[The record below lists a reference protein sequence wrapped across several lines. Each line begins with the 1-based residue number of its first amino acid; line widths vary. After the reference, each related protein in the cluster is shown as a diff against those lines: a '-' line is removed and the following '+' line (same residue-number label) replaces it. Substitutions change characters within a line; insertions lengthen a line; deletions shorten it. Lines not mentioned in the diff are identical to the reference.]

1 MATRCS
7 AVLLL
12 LVALAPVAA
21 AAATTEVPPGTALQT
36 AVDGA
41 APGDTLILSP
51 GLYPGAV
58 VIDKPLRITGKG
70 AAVIDPLGAAVG
82 LEIASDDVKIVVRK
96 FKKGAGWPGLVIGLD
111 SSCPTEALLRVDGHS
126 GIIVRNVHGPD
137 QCVTEPAM
145 GFDIANVSDARFK
158 NIRANAQDT
167 GMRLRQLVERANV
180 TVSIPTMIASVGALF
195 ENIAPG
201 AGRGGARLIV
211 TYGGIGATSPA
222 GASLRFVNADG
233 VVVSGPGLDG
243 DIEFDAQSDNNLI
256 RGCYLFDGVVND
268 AGSGNCLL
276 NNGGIPDSCP

>member
-1 MATRCS
+1 MAKRHL
-7 AVLLL
+7 AVLVLL
-12 LVALAPVAA
+12 AAFVPVAA
-21 AAATTEVPPGTALQT
+21 AAATTEVPPGTSLQS
-36 AVDGA
+36 AVDAA

-70 AAVIDPLGAAVG
+70 AAFIDPLGAAVG
-82 LEIASDDVKIVVRK
+82 VEIAADDVKIVVRK
-96 FKKGAGWPGLVIGLD
+96 FKKGPSWPGLVIGLD

-145 GFDIANVSDARFK
+145 GFDIANVSDSRFK

-167 GMRLRQLVERANV
+167 GLRVRQLVERANV
-180 TVSIPTMIASVGALF
+180 TVSIPAMVADVAALF

-201 AGRGGARLIV
+201 VGRGGARLLIN
-211 TYGGIGATSPA
+211 YGGMTSTG

-243 DIEFDAQSDNNLI
+243 DIEFDAQSENNLI
-256 RGCYLFDGVVND
+256 RGGYLFGGTVSD

-276 NNGGIPDSCP
+276 NNGGIPDSCS